1 MNSIN
6 VKEARY
12 EDHLLTISAAMDEFE
27 GYRQPHGKRV
37 AAIADALAVKFN
49 FASHDRHALGQ
60 AALIHDAGELVMNRD
75 YIKANRPLSEQER
88 VDMQR
93 HTVIGE
99 QEAAKRGLSRAVQL
113 LVRWHHEWWNGG
125 GYPDALIGEQIPL
138 AARIL
143 RVADTYASMTEER
156 PHRAAISAAEAKR
169 YLIEWA
175 GIEFD
180 PKIVKY
186 FLLFNTN
193 DYESQ
198 TVNNVS
204 HQQSVEKR
212 IDEHPFAEPTVDE
225 PKTDVPRENE
235 NRFGERQ
242 PDERLIN
249 ERTIDERIIDE
260 RIIEVPRG
268 SQSPA
273 NSIAKNGLQSRNR
286 QDEESRIDEVLVDGQ
301 PIVEQFTDKKRIEE
315 PQPREQHVNS

>member
-6 VKEARY
+6 AKEAPF

-27 GYRQPHGKRV
+27 GYAHPHGRRV
-37 AAIADALAVKFN
+37 AAIADAVALKFN
-49 FASHDRHALGQ
+49 FAAHDRHTLGQ
-60 AALIHDAGELVMNRD
+60 AALVHDAGELVMNRD

-125 GYPDALIGEQIPL
+125 GYPDALSGEQIPL

-143 RVADTYASMTEER
+143 RVADTYASMTEAR
-156 PHRAAISAAEAKR
+156 PFRAAISAAEAKR

-186 FLLFNTN
+186 FLLLNAN
-193 DYESQ
+193 DYELRRA
-198 TVNNVS
+198 NY
-204 HQQSVEKR
+204 QSLRQPSEKP
-212 IDEHPFAEPTVDE
+212 IDEQPIVEPVIGE
-225 PKTDVPRENE
+225 PKI
-235 NRFGERQ
+235 
-242 PDERLIN
+242 DERREDKRRI
-249 ERTIDERIIDE
+249 IDPQSDERIIDE
-260 RIIEVPRG
+260 RIIELPR
-268 SQSPA
+268 SNESPIDRTA
-273 NSIAKNGLQSRNR
+273 NNGLRSDER
-286 QDEESRIDEVLVDGQ
+286 QAEERQTEESLNDGQ
-301 PIVEQFTDKKRIEE
+301 PIIKQYIDANQIKE
-315 PQPREQHVNS
+315 PQPSEQHVNS